1 MSRIF
6 NTTGPCNPQD
16 HYMVPAQSR
25 LSNLKGLINA
35 KQYFVI
41 HAARQTG
48 KTTLLLDLVEE
59 LDAGGTYYALYCDLQ
74 SVEGINEPERG
85 IPAIVNRLAYHIARH
100 PSLKRFN
107 SFRQADLSDFPTV
120 LQACL
125 SDLCAEIG
133 RPLVVL
139 FDEVDCLAD
148 ATLISFLRQLRSGYV
163 ERARIPFVHSVAL
176 VGVRNIRDYK
186 VRIRGDR
193 ETLRTQSPFNITKRS
208 LPLRNFTAN
217 ETESLLLQHTADTGQ
232 EFASAV
238 VESVF
243 HHSQGQP
250 WLVNAI
256 AAEIVENLLEHDFS
270 REILPEH
277 VHQAIENIILRRE
290 THIDSLLAKLEEPRV
305 CRIVEPMI
313 LGELEDFDPMDPD
326 VQFVLDLGLVRRRN
340 GSLEPANPVYSEV
353 IIRTLNLR
361 DQYAIQQRGGAVGL
375 SKYLQGHELEVT
387 RLLTDFQAFWRQ
399 HSEIWPKRHQYQEAG
414 PHLVLMAFLQNVLNG
429 EGRSLREY
437 ASGRGRVDLCLEVL
451 GRRYPIELKIRR
463 GEKTVLEG
471 CQQLADYMERMGC
484 EEGWL
489 VVFDRRTGVSWDD
502 KLHHEVVPAEGRT
515 IHVLGC

>member
-16 HYMVPAQSR
+16 HYMIPAQSR
-25 LSNLKGLINA
+25 LSNLKDLIDQ

-48 KTTLLLDLVEE
+48 KTTLLQDLVQE
-59 LDAGGTYYALYCDLQ
+59 LSAGDEYYALYCDLQ
-74 SVEGINEPERG
+74 PLELVDDPEKG
-85 IPAIVNRLAYHIARH
+85 IPAIVRLLRAETDAQ
-100 PSLKRFN
+100 PSLAGFPFAEDADFEDFTGVLRNTLSRFCTKL
-107 SFRQADLSDFPTV
+107 D
-120 LQACL
+120 
-125 SDLCAEIG
+125 
-133 RPLVVL
+133 RPLVIL

-163 ERARIPFVHSVAL
+163 SRARIPFVHSVAL

-186 VRIRGDR
+186 VRIRDDR
-193 ETLRTQSPFNITKRS
+193 QTLRTQSPFNITKRS
-208 LPLRNFTAN
+208 LPLRNFTVK
-217 ETESLLLQHTADTGQ
+217 ETESLLRQHTDDTGQ
-232 EFASAV
+232 EFPSSV

-243 HHSQGQP
+243 QHSQGQP

-256 AAEIVENLLEHDFS
+256 AGEIVEELLERDAS

-277 VHQAIENIILRRE
+277 VEQAIENIILRRE
-290 THIDSLLAKLEEPRV
+290 THIDSLLDKLEEPRV

-313 LGELEDFDPMDPD
+313 LGELEDFDPMDSD
-326 VQFVLDLGLVRRRN
+326 AQFVLDLGLIRRRN
-340 GSLEPANPVYSEV
+340 GSLEPANPIYSEV

-361 DQYAIQQRGGAVGL
+361 DQHAIQQRGGAVGL
-375 SKYLQGHELEVT
+375 SRYLRGEELEVT
-387 RLLTDFQAFWRQ
+387 RVLTDFQAFWRQ

-463 GEKTVLEG
+463 GEKTAAEG
-471 CQQLADYMERMGC
+471 CEQLADYMARMGC

-489 VVFDRRTGVSWDD
+489 VIFDRRTGVSWDE
-502 KLHHEVVPAEGRT
+502 KLYHEVVPAEGRT